1 MSKINA
7 EDLLLKYNAGTATE
21 EEKAWVETW
30 YARFEDKVQVVSPDQ
45 VVLDKSESW
54 KILAQAYNRSR
65 PVQRLWPRI
74 AIAASMLITIG
85 VGFYFYSVNI
95 HLKIVK
101 AQYAHTLQ
109 PEKNKAILTLA
120 NGKRISL
127 TEAKNGEL
135 AEQSGTKITK
145 TEDGQLV
152 YSASVNSGTSESLNY
167 NTIQIPKGQQYQINL
182 PDGTKVWLNAASTLR
197 YPTRFAGSE
206 RRVELSGEA
215 YFEVAKNKAMPFH
228 VNSGKQDVE
237 VLGTHFNVNSYTDEK
252 VVETTLLEGS
262 VKVTDQFSHSAQVI
276 SPGQQAS
283 LLPNHSIT
291 VKEANVS
298 KAVAWKNGDFSFRND
313 DLPYIMRQISR
324 WYDIEVVYQGNIP
337 PSKFAGQASRKITLS
352 QMMDIIRASGVQ
364 VTLKD
369 RTLFIKGSE

>member
-7 EDLLLKYNAGTATE
+7 DDLLLKYNAGTATE

-30 YARFEDKVQVVSPDQ
+30 YAIFEDKVQVVSPDQ
-45 VVLDKSESW
+45 VALDKSESW
-54 KILAQAYNRSR
+54 EILAREYNKSK
-65 PVQRLWPRI
+65 PVERLWTRM
-74 AIAASMLITIG
+74 AVAASMLITISAG
-85 VGFYFYSVNI
+85 LYFYSKTNHQKAI
-95 HLKIVK
+95 K
-101 AQYAHTLQ
+101 AQYAHAGHRK
-109 PEKNKAILTLA
+109 ENKAILTLA
-120 NGKRISL
+120 NGKQISL

-135 AEQSGTKITK
+135 AEQSGIKITK

-152 YSASVNSGTSESLNY
+152 YSTSDNSVASASLNY
-167 NTIQIPKGQQYQINL
+167 NTIQIPKGQQYQLNL

-197 YPTRFAGSE
+197 YPTRFAGRE

-252 VVETTLLEGS
+252 VVETTLMEGS

-283 LLPNHSIT
+283 LFLNHVIT
-291 VKEANVS
+291 VKEADVS
-298 KAVAWKNGDFSFRND
+298 KAIAWKNGDFSFRND
-313 DLPYIMRQISR
+313 DLPYIMRQICR
-324 WYDIEVVYQGNIP
+324 WYDVEVVYQGTIP
-337 PSKFAGQASRKITLS
+337 PSKFAGQASRKITLG
-352 QMMDIIRASGVQ
+352 QMMDIIKASGVQ

-369 RTLFIKGSE
+369 RTLFIKGTE

>member
-1 MSKINA
+1 MSRNNA

-30 YARFEDKVQVVSPDQ
+30 YARFDDKVQVVSPDQ
-45 VVLDKSESW
+45 LALDKSESW
-54 KILAQAYNRSR
+54 NILAQEYNRFR

-74 AIAASMLITIG
+74 AIAASMLITFSAG
-85 VGFYFYSVNI
+85 LYFYRENI
-95 HLKIVK
+95 QQKVFKTQYTHA
-101 AQYAHTLQ
+101 AQG
-109 PEKNKAILTLA
+109 EKNKAILTLA
-120 NGKRISL
+120 NGRQISL
-127 TEAKNGEL
+127 TEARNGEL
-135 AEQSGTKITK
+135 AEQSGIKITK
-145 TEDGQLV
+145 TKDGQLV
-152 YSASVNSGTSESLNY
+152 YSATANSGTSESFNY
-167 NTIQIPKGQQYQINL
+167 NSIQIPKGQQYQLTL
-182 PDGTKVWLNAASTLR
+182 PDGTKVWLNAASALR
-197 YPTRFAGSE
+197 YPTRFTGRE

-237 VLGTHFNVNSYTDEK
+237 VLGTHFNVNSYADEK
-252 VVETTLLEGS
+252 VIETTLLEGS

-283 LLPNHSIT
+283 LFPDHDIT
-291 VKEANVS
+291 VKEADVS

-324 WYDIEVVYQGNIP
+324 WYDVEVVYQGTIP
-337 PSKFAGQASRKITLS
+337 PSKFAGQASRKITLN
-352 QMMDIIRASGVQ
+352 QMMDIIKASGVQ